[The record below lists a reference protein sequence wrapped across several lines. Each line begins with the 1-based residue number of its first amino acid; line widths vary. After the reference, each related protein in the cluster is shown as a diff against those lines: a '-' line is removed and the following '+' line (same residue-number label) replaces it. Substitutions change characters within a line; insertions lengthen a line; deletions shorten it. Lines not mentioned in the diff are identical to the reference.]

1 LEEDIMSVV
10 KNPTPGMT
18 IKELKEVYL
27 NRKQNGIEKNRW
39 KYFIKKYI
47 K

>member
-10 KNPTPGMT
+10 ENPTPGMT
-18 IKELKEVYL
+18 IRKLKEVYL
-27 NRKQNGIEKNRW
+27 NRKLNGVEKNNW
-39 KYFIKKYI
+39 KSFIKKYI